1 MKKLLT
7 LCLIAGIGASVYAQ
21 DGQTAA
27 DKKFLA
33 GLTVGGAINF
43 NTPETV
49 TIDSKAGGDFVVGT
63 MLDWNFAKNI
73 GITTG
78 LEFEFSNF
86 TTSYKN
92 DVYFDYNDKEILR
105 QKDDHSSNDQ
115 SFDLESRKHKSI
127 YLSIPL
133 MLKFQTSYLGYFRY
147 FGRFGIRND
156 FLLMTRVDNQG
167 KGFDLL
173 GSFNDVTSLDAMRS
187 KGYMNFYKGS
197 VGISG
202 GAEYNITGS
211 TTLVAEIGY
220 YYGFS
225 EVFRQSEKQ
234 RSLYELEGVEG
245 SELEFTKKY
254 YSAKLKQSLLMLRVS
269 VLF

>member
-7 LCLIAGIGASVYAQ
+7 LCLIAGLGTTAWAQ
-21 DGQTAA
+21 EAQTAA

-43 NTPETV
+43 NMPETV
-49 TIDSKAGGDFVVGT
+49 TIGSKAGADFVVGT

-78 LEFEFSNF
+78 LEFEFTNF
-86 TTSYKN
+86 TTTYNNS
-92 DVYFDYNDKEILR
+92 VYFDYNDKEILR
-105 QKDDHSSNDQ
+105 QKDDSSSDDQ
-115 SFDLESRKHKSI
+115 SFALTSRKHKSI
-127 YLSIPL
+127 YLSIPI
-133 MLKFQTSYLGYFRY
+133 MLKFQTNYLGYFRY

-156 FLLMTRVDNQG
+156 FLLRTRADNQG
-167 KGFDLL
+167 NSFDLL
-173 GSFNDVTSLDAMRS
+173 GESNNVTSLESMRS
-187 KGYMNFYKGS
+187 KGYMSFYKGS

-211 TTLVAEIGY
+211 TTLVAELGY

-225 EVFRQSEKQ
+225 EVFRQGNKQ
-234 RSLYELEGVEG
+234 RSLYELESIEG
-245 SELEFTKKY
+245 NDTAFTKEY